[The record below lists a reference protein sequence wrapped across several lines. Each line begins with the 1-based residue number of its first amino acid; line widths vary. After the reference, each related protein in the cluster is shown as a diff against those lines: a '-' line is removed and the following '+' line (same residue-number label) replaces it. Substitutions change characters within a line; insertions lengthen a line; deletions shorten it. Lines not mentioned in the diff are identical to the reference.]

1 MADNTDMLRD
11 KEHMTKLIKKVFE
24 DEFKKQEPNLA
35 KTIGGN
41 LQITMQG
48 IKSLK
53 NEVNELKK
61 SMEFTQNDLEERVNN
76 VEENM
81 SKVKEDLQ
89 EIYEYQ
95 IEPDYVNDS
104 LADIRNKLT
113 ELEDRSRRNNI
124 RIDGIAEEPGETW
137 EECERKVH
145 RLLSEELDINDV
157 VIERAHRVKAY
168 SHEKKNSKKLRS
180 RTIVCK
186 LLSFVDKARIL
197 KNSHRLKGTTYYV
210 NEDFSKETLVY
221 RKELWEKV
229 KALRKEGKV
238 AYLNYKSIVVKKRND
253 PQV

>member
-1 MADNTDMLRD
+1 MKIDLKNG
-11 KEHMTKLIKKVFE
+11 
-24 DEFKKQEPNLA
+24 QNLA
-35 KTIGGN
+35 KIISGN
-41 LQITMQG
+41 LEITMEE

-168 SHEKKNSKKLRS
+168 SHENKNS
-180 RTIVCK
+180 
-186 LLSFVDKARIL
+186 
-197 KNSHRLKGTTYYV
+197 
-210 NEDFSKETLVY
+210 
-221 RKELWEKV
+221 RKF
-229 KALRKEGKV
+229 R
-238 AYLNYKSIVVKKRND
+238 
-253 PQV
+253 